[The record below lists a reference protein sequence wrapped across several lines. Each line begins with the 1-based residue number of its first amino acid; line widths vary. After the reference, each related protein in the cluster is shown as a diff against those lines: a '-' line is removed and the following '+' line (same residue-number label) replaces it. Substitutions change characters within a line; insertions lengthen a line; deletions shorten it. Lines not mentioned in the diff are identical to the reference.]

1 MGDRLKD
8 KVVVLSGAATGIGRC
23 FANALA
29 DEGAKLA
36 ITYRKTSCD
45 KTIKDL
51 KDKGTE
57 FIDVKVD
64 IAKEDDTKNLA
75 AKTMEKFGKIDVLI
89 NNAAIFGDLSL
100 TPFLNLD
107 PEMWKRVINTNINGN
122 FFMCRAIL
130 PEMAKQKKGVIL
142 NIGSTI
148 WLFPK
153 LPLIPYITGKA
164 AMIGFTRCLAADP
177 TCVENNIRVNC
188 LMPGG
193 TWDEAT
199 IGLLGNVP
207 GAEQQVIDGQ
217 NIKRREM
224 PEDLVEPMIFMI
236 TDSSRCM
243 SGNAVAADMGLT
255 CW

>member
-1 MGDRLKD
+1 MGDRVKG
-8 KVVVLSGAATGIGRC
+8 KVVVLTGAATGIGRC

-29 DEGAKLA
+29 NEGAKLA
-36 ITYRKTSCD
+36 ITYHKTPCD

-51 KDKGTE
+51 QDKKAD
-57 FIDVKVD
+57 FISLKVD
-64 IAKEDDTKNLA
+64 ITKEEDTKNLA
-75 AKTMEKFGKIDVLI
+75 AKTVEKFGKIDILI
-89 NNAAIFGDLSL
+89 NNAAVFGDLKL
-100 TPFLNLD
+100 VPFLNLD
-107 PEMWKRVINTNINGN
+107 PEVWRRVIDTNINGN
-122 FFMCRAIL
+122 FYMCRAII
-130 PEMAKQKKGVIL
+130 PEMMKQKKGVVL

-164 AMIGFTRCLAADP
+164 AMIGFTRCLSADP
-177 TCVENNIRVNC
+177 ACVENNIRVNC

-199 IGLLGNVP
+199 IGILGNVP
-207 GAEQQVIDGQ
+207 GAEEQVIAGQ
-217 NIKRREM
+217 NIKRRLM
-224 PEDLVEPMIFMI
+224 PEDLVGPMLFLIS
-236 TDSSRCM
+236 DEGGCM

>member
-1 MGDRLKD
+1 MGDRVKD
-8 KVVVLSGAATGIGRC
+8 KVVVLTGAATGIGRC

-29 DEGAKLA
+29 EEGAKLA
-36 ITYRKTSCD
+36 ITYHNKPCD
-45 KTIKDL
+45 QTIKEIES
-51 KDKGTE
+51 KGAE
-57 FIDVKVD
+57 YIALKVD
-64 IAKEDDTKNLA
+64 ISKEEDTKMLA
-75 AKTMEKFGKIDVLI
+75 QKTVEKFGKIDILI
-89 NNAAIFGDLSL
+89 NNAAVFGDLKL
-100 TPFLNLD
+100 TPFMDL
-107 PEMWKRVINTNINGN
+107 PVETWKRVVDVNITGN
-122 FFMCRAIL
+122 FLMCRAII

-153 LPLIPYITGKA
+153 LPLIAYITGKA

-177 TCVENNIRVNC
+177 VCVENNIRVNC

-199 IGLLGNVP
+199 IGILGSVP
-207 GAEQQVIDGQ
+207 GAEEQVINGQ
-217 NIKRREM
+217 NIKRRLM
-224 PEDLVEPMIFMI
+224 PEDLVGPMLFLI
-236 TDSSRCM
+236 TDESACM

>member
-1 MGDRLKD
+1 MGDRAKD
-8 KVVVLSGAATGIGRC
+8 KVVVLTGAATGIGRC

-29 DEGAKLA
+29 SEGAKLA
-36 ITYRKTSCD
+36 ITYRRTSCD

-51 KDKGTE
+51 KDKGAE
-57 FIDVKVD
+57 FIDLKVD
-64 IAKEDDTKNLA
+64 ISKEEDTKNLA

-89 NNAAIFGDLSL
+89 NNAAIFGDLKL
-100 TPFLNLD
+100 VPFLNLD
-107 PEMWKRVINTNINGN
+107 PETWKRVIDTNINGN
-122 FFMCRAIL
+122 FYMCRAIL
-130 PEMAKQKKGVIL
+130 PEMIKQKKGVIL

-148 WLFPK
+148 WNFPK

-177 TCVENNIRVNC
+177 ACVENNIRVNC

-199 IGLLGNVP
+199 IGILGDVP
-207 GAEQQVIDGQ
+207 GAEEQVIGGQ

-224 PEDLVEPMIFMI
+224 PEDLVGPMLFLI
-236 TDSSRCM
+236 TDDSGCM

>member
-8 KVVVLSGAATGIGRC
+8 KVVVITGAATGIGRC

-29 DEGAKLA
+29 NEGAKLA
-36 ITYRKTSCD
+36 ITYRRTSCD
-45 KTIKDL
+45 KTVKDL

-64 IAKEDDTKNLA
+64 ISKEEDTKNLA

-89 NNAAIFGDLSL
+89 NNAAVFGDLSL

-122 FFMCRAIL
+122 FFMCRAII
-130 PEMAKQKKGVIL
+130 PEMVKQKKGVIL

-207 GAEQQVIDGQ
+207 GAEEQVINGQ

-224 PEDLVEPMIFMI
+224 PEDLVGPMLFMI
-236 TDSSRCM
+236 SDESGCM